1 MDLKRESKVGKITKK
16 DIKKTATISLTFGV
30 VAVCGMMYLGH
41 LKENKDLTY
50 SNEYSSYSQQ
60 IEELFQVD
68 ISEKNENRIN
78 ELEEISSLISE
89 YQNEKEESRKK
100 NIYERLMENK
110 KETEN
115 ICLRI
120 LKEDIA
126 KENGGNWD
134 DYTISQEHADN
145 LWLACGSEASITLGG
160 KQETLVNAIG
170 NCQITG
176 CSSSYEEARNPDK
189 VVKRYDKMILETV
202 RFVKNVSEKTK

>member
-16 DIKKTATISLTFGV
+16 DIQKKATITLTFGV
-30 VAVCGMMYLGH
+30 VAVCGMMYLGY
-41 LKENKDLTY
+41 LKENKNLSY

-68 ISEKNENRIN
+68 ISDKNENRIN
-78 ELEEISSLISE
+78 KLEEVSSLISQ
-89 YQNEKEESRKK
+89 YQNEKEEARKK
-100 NIYERLMENK
+100 NIYEQLMENK
-110 KETEN
+110 KETED

-126 KENGGNWD
+126 KENGGSWD

-145 LWLACGSEASITLGG
+145 IWLACGRGDNITLGR
-160 KQETLVNAIG
+160 KQETFVNAIG
-170 NCQITG
+170 DCQIVG
-176 CSSSYEEARNPDK
+176 YSIDYEEARNPDK